1 VTTLDQALAAV
12 TSSGSSELRTIAMR
26 GWEPGVQFVDGKPA
40 VITTAGGP
48 QLGDQE
54 YDAAVSAMG
63 VTIPDGYRLR
73 LSEARFDPVAWTR
86 EHMFVDD
93 EREGGGRTKAPA
105 VTRAVWRYRFV
116 VELDL
121 GASLVDADLAAMV
134 KQAKAAGRGRP
145 VKPLSATAT
154 MTVTLGDLQI
164 SKVDVRGGTQE
175 LLERLEIAK
184 RKVVMQIRNQKPAQ
198 LVLVDGGDIIEGFES
213 SPSADRTNDLSQVQQ
228 LRLARRILWDW
239 VSTLAPLVEDMK
251 VVGVPSNHCQVR
263 RGKQVMGQP
272 DDDYGLENIIA
283 VSDIAAANTVGA
295 YDHVTFI
302 VPPKFDEAVA
312 FELPCGKIWGAAHGH
327 QVGSPDKFGDYFAK
341 QALGRAPVGQADFLF
356 VFHFHQLR
364 VTTVGDDRWV
374 FISPTMDNGSSWYR
388 NNNGSESRPGVLTI
402 MLDEHGWRDLYVA
415 WAD

>member
-1 VTTLDQALAAV
+1 MTTLDEALAVV
-12 TSSGSSELRTIAMR
+12 TSTGSSDLRTIAMK
-26 GWEPGVQFVDGKPA
+26 GWEPGVQFVDGLPS
-40 VITTAGGP
+40 VVTTAGMA
-48 QLGDQE
+48 QLGDDE
-54 YDAAVSAMG
+54 HDEAVRAMG
-63 VTIPDGYRLR
+63 VNIPEGYRLR
-73 LSEARFDPVAWTR
+73 LAEARFDPVAWTR
-86 EHMFVDD
+86 D
-93 EREGGGRTKAPA
+93 EQGEDAI
-105 VTRAVWRYRFV
+105 TRAVWRYRFV
-116 VELDL
+116 VEVDL
-121 GASLVDADLAAMV
+121 GTALRDGDLAAMI

-145 VKPLSATAT
+145 VKPGPSKAT
-154 MTVTLGDLQI
+154 MVVPLGDLQLG
-164 SKVDVRGGTQE
+164 KVDVRGGTEE

-184 RKVVMQIRNQKPAQ
+184 RKVVAQVRRNKPAH
-198 LVLVDGGDIIEGFES
+198 LILIDGGDIIEGFES

-228 LRLARRILWDW
+228 LRLARRIVWDW
-239 VSTLAPLVEDMK
+239 VSTLAPLVDSMD

-283 VSDIAAANTVGA
+283 VSDIAAANAIGA
-295 YDHVTFI
+295 YEHVKFI

-312 FELPCGKIWGAAHGH
+312 FELPCGKIFGAAHGH

-364 VTTVGDDRWV
+364 ISTVGDDRWV
-374 FISPTMDNGSSWYR
+374 IISPTMDGGSSWYR